1 VHQTTIRFSE
11 ETWGSIERE
20 ARAIGV
26 SAAQFVR
33 EAAIMRLVGT
43 DQGRGAAEPGIEGDR
58 LAAGNAGLGASRIA
72 ENSHAVWAQAQQARK
87 RAREMRE
94 AARELQAR
102 SGRGGAHG

>member
-11 ETWGSIERE
+11 ETWSSIERE

-33 EAAIMRLVGT
+33 EAAIMRLVSAEP
-43 DQGRGAAEPGIEGDR
+43 GRGAAEPGLEGER
-58 LAAGNAGLGASRIA
+58 RAAGDAGLGANRPA

-102 SGRGGAHG
+102 SGRGRAHG